1 MLRGEVSGEVIS
13 SETNPKGNA
22 HIVVLKE
29 DKGKY
34 VNHLAVEFFGKT
46 LEMGQTIRVGD
57 HVKVTGFVASREW
70 QGRWFT
76 AFKAMNATV
85 VGGRVKLTR
94 PAPSESSDP
103 DDALPDGELF

>member
-1 MLRGEVSGEVIS
+1 MLRGDVKGEVIS

-29 DKGKY
+29 DKGRY

-46 LEMGQTIRVGD
+46 LEAGQTIQVGD
-57 HVKVTGFVASREW
+57 VVRVSGFVASREW

-76 AFKAMNATV
+76 AFKAMSATV
-85 VGGRVKLTR
+85 VGGKVKHTK
-94 PAPSESSDP
+94 PAPSESDDP
-103 DDALPDGELF
+103 ADDVEF